1 MSNRRTKLRNGN
13 SIPPPPRPE
22 QGYDALIE
30 YFTKYST
37 QELEKAG
44 YLEDASAED
53 MREAQL
59 AATYDLLR
67 DNGLSVKLS
76 RKECERLVL
85 LAVEQDVSVDELVK
99 KWLKERLRL
108 EGRRADKTKATGS
121 RV

>member
-1 MSNRRTKLRNGN
+1 
-13 SIPPPPRPE
+13 
-22 QGYDALIE
+22 LIE

-37 QELEKAG
+37 EELEKAG
-44 YLEDASAED
+44 YLEEASAAE
-53 MREAQL
+53 MRAAQQ
-59 AATYDLLR
+59 AATYNLLR

-85 LAVEQDVSVDELVK
+85 LAVDQDVSVDELVK

-108 EGRRADKTKATGS
+108 EGRRTGKSKASGS